1 MKTPAAGMDVTRIE
15 RQEPK
20 VYIGFYPTRPDQTG
34 EIHPDPMNAA
44 PSILIMPVGGDARLN
59 ELKYGDIR
67 KGTARPPELG
77 QTLRTQ
83 VLFSVYED
91 GVRMPGFIEQAR
103 GGDWDISLVREG
115 SDEGLFLL
123 LDWVDDFRE
132 KLLAARVIPGTDM
145 ALEDDQLT
153 WAMYADQH
161 FISDRRPLYYAYLN
175 VIFRMHS
182 DEAQN
187 RAFRELLD

>member
-1 MKTPAAGMDVTRIE
+1 
-15 RQEPK
+15 
-20 VYIGFYPTRPDQTG
+20 
-34 EIHPDPMNAA
+34 
-44 PSILIMPVGGDARLN
+44 
-59 ELKYGDIR
+59 
-67 KGTARPPELG
+67 
-77 QTLRTQ
+77 
-83 VLFSVYED
+83 
-91 GVRMPGFIEQAR
+91 MPGFIEQAR

-145 ALEDDQLT
+145 ALGDDQLT